1 MPERVLVV
9 DDEAVNREL
18 IEAILIDAGYEVV
31 LASDGPSALAEVQ
44 AHPPDLILLDLLMP
58 GMHGLEVCQRLKQ
71 KEATVRIPVIVVT
84 AVGQITAK
92 EAALTNGADDFV
104 TKPFQ
109 PADLRARVQAMLK
122 VRQIREE
129 LDRTLAYLHE
139 LETERRAQRRQALMQ
154 AGAGPLPQRS
164 DGPTRIPI
172 LLVDDEVLT
181 REFYGDLLTE
191 HGFDVL
197 AASSG
202 SEALSFIAS
211 KPVETVVLDIVMPE
225 VSGLEILETLRWQDP
240 DLPVIMLTGHATSQN
255 AMAALKLG
263 AFDFIVKGLDP
274 TLVVM
279 AIHRAVRHR
288 RNALEQREEIVRL
301 RARIQELEEERET
314 SRQTSNEEERPH

>member
-1 MPERVLVV
+1 MPERILVV
-9 DDEAVNREL
+9 DDEVANREFQ
-18 IEAILIDAGYEVV
+18 EAILIDAGYEVV
-31 LASDGPSALAEVQ
+31 LASDGASALAEIQ

-71 KEATVRIPVIVVT
+71 ETATSRIPVIVVT

-92 EAALTNGADDFV
+92 EAALTSGADDFV

-109 PADLRARVQAMLK
+109 PADLRVRVQAMLK
-122 VRQIREE
+122 VRQIRQE

-139 LETERRAQRRQALMQ
+139 LESERRAQRRQALAQ
-154 AGAGPLPQRS
+154 AGAGPRPERS
-164 DGPTRIPI
+164 DGPTRIPV
-172 LLVDDEVLT
+172 LLVDDEALT

-191 HGFDVL
+191 HGFSVL

-202 SEALSFIAS
+202 NEALSLFAS
-211 KPVETVVLDIVMPE
+211 KPVEAVVLDIVMPE
-225 VSGLEILETLRWQDP
+225 VSGLEVLEMLHWQDP

-279 AIHRAVRHR
+279 AIHRAVRHHR
-288 RNALEQREEIVRL
+288 KAVEQREESVRL
-301 RARIQELEEERET
+301 QARIRELEAERK
-314 SRQTSNEEERPH
+314 SSHQQA

>member
-1 MPERVLVV
+1 MPERILVV

-18 IEAILIDAGYEVV
+18 IEGILSDAGYEVV
-31 LASDGPSALAEVQ
+31 MASNGSSALAEVH

-58 GMHGLEVCQRLKQ
+58 GMHGLEVCQRLK
-71 KEATVRIPVIVVT
+71 KETATARIPVIVVT

-109 PADLRARVQAMLK
+109 PADLRARVHAMLK
-122 VRQIREE
+122 VRQIRQE

-139 LETERRAQRRQALMQ
+139 LETERRAQRRQALVQ
-154 AGAGPLPQRS
+154 AGVGSLPERS

-191 HGFDVL
+191 HGFSVF

-202 SEALSFIAS
+202 SEAVSIIAS

-225 VSGLEILETLRWQDP
+225 VSGLEVLEMLRWQDP

-274 TLVVM
+274 ALVVM

-288 RNALEQREEIVRL
+288 RKVLETREESVRL
-301 RARIQELEEERET
+301 HTRVEELEAEREAL
-314 SRQTSNEEERPH
+314 RQQV

>member
-1 MPERVLVV
+1 MPERILVV

-18 IEAILIDAGYEVV
+18 IEAIPIGAGYEVV
-31 LASDGPSALAEVQ
+31 TVPDGLSALAEVK

-71 KEATVRIPVIVVT
+71 EEATARIPVIVVT

-109 PADLRARVQAMLK
+109 PADLRSRVQAMLK
-122 VRQIREE
+122 VRQIRQE

-139 LETERRAQRRQALMQ
+139 LETERRAQRRQALAQ
-154 AGAGPLPQRS
+154 AGAGPLPARS
-164 DGPTRIPI
+164 DGPTRIPV

-191 HGFDVL
+191 HGFNVL
-197 AASSG
+197 TASSG
-202 SEALSFIAS
+202 SEALSLIAS

-225 VSGLEILETLRWQDP
+225 VSGLEVLEMLRWQDP
-240 DLPVIMLTGHATSQN
+240 DLPVIMLTGHPTSQN

-288 RNALEQREEIVRL
+288 RKVLENREESLRL
-301 RARIQELEEERET
+301 RARIQELEAGR
-314 SRQTSNEEERPH
+314 SH

>member
-9 DDEAVNREL
+9 DDEAVNQEL
-18 IEAILIDAGYEVV
+18 IKAILIDAGYEVV

-58 GMHGLEVCQRLKQ
+58 GMQGLEVCQRLKQ

-139 LETERRAQRRQALMQ
+139 LETERRAQRRQALVQ

-191 HGFDVL
+191 HGFAVL

-225 VSGLEILETLRWQDP
+225 VSGLEVLETLRWQDP

-314 SRQTSNEEERPH
+314 SRQKG

>member
-1 MPERVLVV
+1 MPERILVV
-9 DDEAVNREL
+9 DDEAVNREFQ
-18 IEAILIDAGYEVV
+18 EAILIDAGYEVV
-31 LASDGPSALAEVQ
+31 VASDGASALAEIQ

-71 KEATVRIPVIVVT
+71 EMATARIPVIVVT

-92 EAALTNGADDFV
+92 EEALTSGADDFV

-109 PADLRARVQAMLK
+109 PADLRVRVQAMLK
-122 VRQIREE
+122 VRQIRQE

-139 LETERRAQRRQALMQ
+139 LESERRAQRRQALAQ
-154 AGAGPLPQRS
+154 AGAGPRPERS

-172 LLVDDEVLT
+172 LLVDDEALT

-191 HGFDVL
+191 HGFAVL

-202 SEALSFIAS
+202 NEALSLFAS
-211 KPVETVVLDIVMPE
+211 KPVEAVVLDIVMPE
-225 VSGLEILETLRWQDP
+225 VSGLEVLEMLHWQDP

-279 AIHRAVRHR
+279 AIHRAVRHHR
-288 RNALEQREEIVRL
+288 KALEQREESVRL
-301 RARIQELEEERET
+301 QARIQELEAERK
-314 SRQTSNEEERPH
+314 SSHQQA

>member
-1 MPERVLVV
+1 MPERILVV
-9 DDEAVNREL
+9 DDEAANREFQ
-18 IEAILIDAGYEVV
+18 EAILLDAGYEVV
-31 LASDGPSALAEVQ
+31 LASDGASALAEIQ

-71 KEATVRIPVIVVT
+71 ETATSRIPVIVVT

-92 EAALTNGADDFV
+92 EAALTSGADDFV
-104 TKPFQ
+104 TKPFE
-109 PADLRARVQAMLK
+109 PADLRVRVQAMLK
-122 VRQIREE
+122 VRQIRQE

-139 LETERRAQRRQALMQ
+139 LESERRAQRRQALAQ
-154 AGAGPLPQRS
+154 AGAGPLPERS
-164 DGPTRIPI
+164 DGPTRIPV

-191 HGFDVL
+191 HGFSVL

-202 SEALSFIAS
+202 NEALSLFAS
-211 KPVETVVLDIVMPE
+211 TPVEAVVLDIVMPE
-225 VSGLEILETLRWQDP
+225 VSGLEVLEMLHWQDP

-279 AIHRAVRHR
+279 AIHRAVRHHR
-288 RNALEQREEIVRL
+288 KALEQREESARL
-301 RARIQELEEERET
+301 QARIQELEAERK
-314 SRQTSNEEERPH
+314 SSHQQA

>member
-18 IEAILIDAGYEVV
+18 LEAILIGEGYEVV
-31 LASDGPSALAEVQ
+31 MASDGSSALAEIQ

-71 KEATVRIPVIVVT
+71 ETATARIPVIVVT

-122 VRQIREE
+122 VRQIRQE

-139 LETERRAQRRQALMQ
+139 LETERRAQRRQALVQ
-154 AGAGPLPQRS
+154 AGAGPVPERS
-164 DGPTRIPI
+164 DGPTRIPV
-172 LLVDDEVLT
+172 LLVDDEVMT

-191 HGFDVL
+191 HGFGVL

-211 KPVETVVLDIVMPE
+211 KPVEAVVLDIVMPE
-225 VSGLEILETLRWQDP
+225 VSGLEVLEMLRWQDP

-274 TLVVM
+274 ALVVM
-279 AIHRAVRHR
+279 AIYRAVRHR
-288 RNALEQREEIVRL
+288 RNALEHREEIVRL
-301 RARIQELEEERET
+301 RARIQELEA
-314 SRQTSNEEERPH
+314 ERPH

>member
-1 MPERVLVV
+1 MPERILVV
-9 DDEAVNREL
+9 DDEAVNREFQ
-18 IEAILIDAGYEVV
+18 EAILIDAGYEVV
-31 LASDGPSALAEVQ
+31 VASDGASALAEIQ

-71 KEATVRIPVIVVT
+71 EMATARIPVIVVT

-92 EAALTNGADDFV
+92 EAALTSGADDFV
-104 TKPFQ
+104 TKPVQ
-109 PADLRARVQAMLK
+109 PADLRVRVQAMLK
-122 VRQIREE
+122 VRQIRQE

-139 LETERRAQRRQALMQ
+139 LESERRAQRRRALAQ
-154 AGAGPLPQRS
+154 AGALPLPERS

-172 LLVDDEVLT
+172 LLVDDEALT

-191 HGFDVL
+191 HGFSVL

-202 SEALSFIAS
+202 KEALSLFAS
-211 KPVETVVLDIVMPE
+211 TPVETVVLDIVMPE
-225 VSGLEILETLRWQDP
+225 VSGLEVLEMLHWQDP

-288 RNALEQREEIVRL
+288 RKALEQREESVRL
-301 RARIQELEEERET
+301 QARIQELEAERK
-314 SRQTSNEEERPH
+314 SSHQQA

>member
-1 MPERVLVV
+1 MPERILVV

-18 IEAILIDAGYEVV
+18 IEGILSGAGYEVV
-31 LASDGPSALAEVQ
+31 MASNGSSALAEVH

-71 KEATVRIPVIVVT
+71 ETATARIPVIVVT

-109 PADLRARVQAMLK
+109 PADLRARVHAMLK
-122 VRQIREE
+122 VRQIRQE

-139 LETERRAQRRQALMQ
+139 LETERRAQRRQALVQ
-154 AGAGPLPQRS
+154 AGVGSLPERS

-191 HGFDVL
+191 HGFSVF

-202 SEALSFIAS
+202 SEAVSIIAS

-225 VSGLEILETLRWQDP
+225 VSGLEVLEMLRWQDP

-274 TLVVM
+274 ALVVM

-288 RNALEQREEIVRL
+288 RKVLETREESVRL
-301 RARIQELEEERET
+301 HTRVEELEAEREAL
-314 SRQTSNEEERPH
+314 RQQV